1 MDQSDQQLLDAALA
15 GSGDALTR
23 LLRRHGPAVRHR
35 LRINPVW
42 QGTLDAAD
50 VMQVTYLEAFLQV
63 HQLADRT
70 PAGFLAWLNRL
81 AENNLRDAIK
91 ALERQ
96 KRPDPRQQ
104 IRRASPGDS
113 ASTLLDR
120 LCGTART
127 PSRSVAG
134 HESQQVLET
143 ALRQLPPAYAQVVRL
158 HDLDGRSVEEVAAA
172 LGRSPGAVYMLRAR
186 ALQRLQE
193 LLGSESRFFSAGA

>member
-1 MDQSDQQLLDAALA
+1 MDQSDQQLFDAALS
-15 GSGDALTR
+15 GSGDALAR

-70 PAGFLAWLNRL
+70 PAGFQRWLNRL

-104 IRRASPGDS
+104 NPTRRTGRLGLNAAKPPARHGVDPQPQRGWPRVAAGTGNRAPA
-113 ASTLLDR
+113 AST
-120 LCGTART
+120 G
-127 PSRSVAG
+127 
-134 HESQQVLET
+134 
-143 ALRQLPPAYAQVVRL
+143 VRP
-158 HDLDGRSVEEVAAA
+158 GRAAA
-172 LGRSPGAVYMLRAR
+172 
-186 ALQRLQE
+186 
-193 LLGSESRFFSAGA
+193 

>member
-1 MDQSDQQLLDAALA
+1 MEVSDDALLKAVATGDNDALAALLA
-15 GSGDALTR
+15 
-23 LLRRHGPAVRHR
+23 RHGPAVRRR
-35 LRINPVW
+35 LTISPVW

-70 PAGFLAWLNRL
+70 PAGFLGWLNRL

-104 IRRASPGDS
+104 IRRAAPGDS
-113 ASTLLDR
+113 ASTLLDHLR
-120 LCGTART
+120 GTAQT

-143 ALRQLPPAYAQVVRL
+143 ALRQLPPAYAQIVRL
-158 HDLDGRSVEEVAAA
+158 HDLEGRPVVEVAEA
-172 LGRSPGAVYMLRAR
+172 LGRSPGAVYMIRAR